1 MTPRPKFNKQT
12 VKPQLNRA
20 SIRKHAKILGKLG
33 GRPKQENTTQSY
45 IKGSYSTK

>member
-12 VKPQLNRA
+12 IKPQLKPA

-33 GRPKQENTTQSY
+33 GRPKQESTPQSY
-45 IKGSYSTK
+45 IKGGYSTK